1 MQRHLMEMA
10 KSELERCYQY
20 HFTAEKELGE
30 KISCLIHERRG
41 YRGRETDAEQC
52 SKGCPLA

>member
-1 MQRHLMEMA
+1 MEMA

-20 HFTAEKELGE
+20 RFTAEKELGE
-30 KISCLIHERRG
+30 KISCLIYERRG